1 MPFQKGNKLA
11 AKDKLFARTLKRAL
25 DDEDGVKLR
34 KCAEKVIELAVE
46 GERWA
51 CEMLRDT
58 LDGRPA
64 TNLIATDDEGRE
76 LTVGLV
82 AFGPTAGSD
91 PPPQLP
97 PEELPAPSIEGT
109 ARRH

>member
-1 MPFQKGNKLA
+1 MPFQKGNSVA

-25 DDEDGVKLR
+25 DQENGVKLR
-34 KCAEKVIELAVE
+34 QCAEKVIELAVQ

-64 TNLIATDDEGRE
+64 TSLVATDDEGRS
-76 LTVGLV
+76 LTIGLI
-82 AFGPTAGSD
+82 AFGSEAGSD
-91 PPPQLP
+91 TPAQLHTKG
-97 PEELPAPSIEGT
+97 LPAPSIEGT
-109 ARRH
+109 VQRH